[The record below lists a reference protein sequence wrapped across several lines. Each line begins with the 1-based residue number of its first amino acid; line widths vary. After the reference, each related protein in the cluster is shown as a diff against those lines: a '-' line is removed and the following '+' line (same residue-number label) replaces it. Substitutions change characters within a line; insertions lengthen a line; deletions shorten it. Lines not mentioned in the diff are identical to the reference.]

1 MRQSAEVIMRVI
13 TSAVLAQGSSMNQ
26 PSNPTE
32 LRGAEAVNFAGA
44 HLRKVR
50 SNPDTW
56 EVEYV
61 DDSTGE
67 HWLMDYPHSEQ
78 HGGGSPRLR
87 KV

>member
-1 MRQSAEVIMRVI
+1 MSDSTR
-13 TSAVLAQGSSMNQ
+13 
-26 PSNPTE
+26 TE
-32 LRGAEAVNFAGA
+32 LHGEAAVKFATDR
-44 HLRKVR
+44 LRKVS

-67 HWLMDYPHSEQ
+67 RWLMDYPESEY

-87 KV
+87 KL